1 MTACGVGKHF
11 FETIPFVEDIEKT
24 FPGGTFAAE
33 LRRSK
38 LVPEVIE
45 EVTHFSI

>member
-1 MTACGVGKHF
+1 MLGNIF

-33 LRRSK
+33 LGRLKAGSGS
-38 LVPEVIE
+38 
-45 EVTHFSI
+45 H